1 MSKRGPISTA
11 LALLFGAVLAAGCR
25 PSQTV
30 ERQTKDAAL
39 EAQVKAKIASDV
51 GAATVTAV
59 EVNVTN
65 GVATLAGPVRSDDEK
80 QRAESAARSVEGI
93 TGVNNNLQ
101 VSAVEPSGMAMTP
114 SAGGSPTSLT
124 PIMAMPPPAGGSA
137 GGSATKL
144 TPVMAMP
151 PPTGTVVPMAA
162 TPPPATT
169 PY

>member
-1 MSKRGPISTA
+1 MSKRSPISTA
-11 LALLFGAVLAAGCR
+11 LALLCGIVLAVGCR

-39 EAQVKAKIASDV
+39 KAQVKAKIASDV

-65 GVATLAGPVRSDDEK
+65 AVATLAGSVRSDDEK
-80 QRAESAARSVEGI
+80 QRAETAARSVEGI
-93 TGVNNNLQ
+93 SGVNNNLQ
-101 VSAVEPSGMAMTP
+101 VSAVEAPGMAMTP
-114 SAGGSPTSLT
+114 STGGSPTAMT
-124 PIMAMPPPAGGSA
+124 PI
-137 GGSATKL
+137 T
-144 TPVMAMP
+144 AMP
-151 PPTGTVVPMAA
+151 PPTAT

>member
-11 LALLFGAVLAAGCR
+11 LALLFGVVLAAGCR
-25 PSQTV
+25 PNQTV

-39 EAQVKAKIASDV
+39 KAQVKAKIASDV

-65 GVATLAGPVRSDDEK
+65 AVATLAGSVRSDDEK
-80 QRAESAARSVEGI
+80 QRAETAARSVEGI
-93 TGVNNNLQ
+93 SGVNNNLQ
-101 VSAVEPSGMAMTP
+101 VNAVEPPGMAMTP
-114 SAGGSPTSLT
+114 STSGGPADLT
-124 PIMAMPPPAGGSA
+124 PI
-137 GGSATKL
+137 
-144 TPVMAMP
+144 MAMP

-169 PY
+169 P